1 MKFIR
6 QPPGDDPHADA
17 YNLVVAASIAETAP
31 DTAERVVRTI
41 TRRITDWEQLA
52 ANLALVG
59 AKLAVSDP
67 ETVRKAIENNSLV
80 PA

>member
-1 MKFIR
+1 MRMPIIWLLPLR
-6 QPPGDDPHADA
+6 WQ
-17 YNLVVAASIAETAP
+17 ETAP
-31 DTAERVVRTI
+31 DVAERVVRTI